1 MSQTGEEIRRNLGEF
16 VERWHTYQGTER
28 AEAQTFLN
36 ELLACYGTNRSAVA
50 RFEEPTG
57 GGFIDLI
64 WPRVCI
70 IEMKRP
76 SQSERLA
83 EHREQALE
91 YWRNAGSPQTPAPRY
106 VILCAFHTFE
116 VWEPGAIYREPRA
129 SFRLDELP
137 DRLDAL
143 LFLAGR
149 EPVFVGG
156 QEEVTRYAVDLVTQ
170 LYTRLRERRAAEP
183 EMLRDFL
190 LQCVWSMFAEDL
202 QMLPGQMFTRILEG
216 LHADDQRSS
225 ADDLGQLFRYLA
237 EPTPRPDHGMYAGAP
252 YANGGLFQRPAAVH
266 LDADEVAV
274 LRAAAMQFNWKRVE
288 PSIFGSLLQG
298 ALGKE
303 RQWALGAHFT
313 AEADILEIVRPTI
326 VDPWRERIAACR
338 TLADVDAAQH
348 DLMHYVVLDPAC
360 GSGNFLYVAYRE
372 LRRVE
377 AELRRRATDMRRNA
391 GLREQQTLSVYF
403 PLSNIKGIDIDPF
416 AVQLARVTM
425 WMGHKLAVDELGL
438 EERVLPLVDL
448 SGIQRADALA
458 TNWPRADAIIGNPPY
473 HGDRRLRGELGN
485 EYVEWL
491 KREFGVGVKD
501 FCVYW
506 FRKTQDHLRPD
517 GRAGLVGTNSISQ
530 NRGRSASLDYIV
542 HNGGVIIAAI
552 SSKDWSGEAAVDVS
566 IVNWIKNPSQEP
578 GEATLDGV
586 RVGAITPSLRSA
598 DEPDVASATN
608 LRANE
613 GRAFQGPIPRGAGF
627 VLTWEEGAELLTR
640 RDVSYADVI
649 RPYLVGDDIATQPHQ
664 QPTRYIID
672 FGVMPLEEAARYP
685 AALHI
690 VRERVKPKRDGDP
703 DFANSWWRLW
713 RPRPEMRAALRGLTR
728 FVAGTAT
735 GKRILFALADVNT
748 CPSNAMNVFAFDAH
762 FDIGVLL
769 SSIHGAWARAQSST
783 LEDRIRYTPSSAFLP
798 FPWPQPHES
807 HREVVAEVVQQ
818 LLETRSAICSERE
831 IGLTRLYNEV
841 DDGGYRPVYNLHRAL
856 DEAIAAA
863 YDWPI
868 TAARDPI
875 ESNRL
880 LLELNRAISSGEV
893 AYQPFDT

>member
-1 MSQTGEEIRRNLGEF
+1 LPLTGEEIRRNLGEF

-91 YWRNAGSPQTPAPRY
+91 YWRNAGSPQAPAPRY

-129 SFRLDELP
+129 TFRLDELP

-149 EPVFVGG
+149 EPVFVDG

-170 LYTRLRERRAAEP
+170 LYTRLRERRADEP
-183 EMLRDFL
+183 EVLRDFL

-216 LHADDQRSS
+216 LHADHQRSS

-237 EPTPRPDHGMYAGAP
+237 EPAPRPDHGMYAGAP
-252 YANGGLFQRPAAVH
+252 YANGGLFRRPAAVH
-266 LDADEVAV
+266 LEPDEVAV
-274 LRAAAMQFNWKRVE
+274 LRAAAMQFDWKRVE

-298 ALGKE
+298 ALGRE

-313 AEADILEIVRPTI
+313 AEADILEIVRPSI

-372 LRRVE
+372 LRRLE

-391 GLREQQTLSVYF
+391 GLRDQQTLALYF
-403 PLSNIKGIDIDPF
+403 PLTNIKGIDIDPF

-425 WMGHKLAVDELGL
+425 WMGHKLAVDELGI

-473 HGDRRLRGELGN
+473 HGDRRLRRELGDD
-485 EYVEWL
+485 YVEWL
-491 KREFGVGVKD
+491 KREFGIGVKD

-506 FRKTQDHLRPD
+506 FRKAHDRLD
-517 GRAGLVGTNSISQ
+517 VNGRAGLVGTNSISQ
-530 NRGRSASLDYIV
+530 NRARGASLDYIV
-542 HNGGVIIAAI
+542 ETGGVITNAI
-552 SSKDWSGEAAVDVS
+552 STKDWSGEASVDVS
-566 IVNWIKNPSQEP
+566 IVNWIKRPSTPPTEFALDGRAVPGITSSLRGGSQE
-578 GEATLDGV
+578 TV
-586 RVGAITPSLRSA
+586 RRLRPNMSI
-598 DEPDVASATN
+598 
-608 LRANE
+608 
-613 GRAFQGPIPRGAGF
+613 AFQGMLPGADYL
-627 VLTWEEGAELLTR
+627 VDPEVARELLASALPR
-640 RDVSYADVI
+640 YGEVV
-649 RPYLVGDDIATQPHQ
+649 RPYLSGSDIANDPGQRPS
-664 QPTRYIID
+664 RFIVD
-672 FGVMPLEEAARYP
+672 FGTLPLEAAQAFP
-685 AALHI
+685 AALEI
-690 VRERVKPKRDGDP
+690 VRRQARPAREASTSFGRNP
-703 DFANSWWRLW
+703 SWWQFLW
-713 RPRPEMRAALRGLTR
+713 PRPVFRQRIADMAR
-728 FVAGTAT
+728 FLAGTAT
-735 GKRILFALADVNT
+735 AKRLFFCWCSMDIVA
-748 CPSNAMNVFAFDAH
+748 SNSTNVFALDQDYH
-762 FDIGVLL
+762 LGILS
-769 SSIHGAWARAQSST
+769 SSIHERWARARSST
-783 LEDRIRYTPSSAFLP
+783 LEDRLRYTPTSAFDT
-798 FPWPQPHES
+798 FPWPAPTEPLRGTIS
-807 HREVVAEVVQQ
+807 EAAHRMVD
-818 LLETRSAICSERE
+818 LRNTICAERE

-841 DDGGYRPVYNLHRAL
+841 DDGAYRPVYNLHRAI
-856 DEAIAAA
+856 DEAVAAA
-863 YDWPI
+863 YGWP
-868 TAARDPI
+868 TSVAHDPI
-875 ESNRL
+875 ESNRR

-893 AYQPFDT
+893 DYQPFRS